1 MPTAGARLRQAR
13 EQAGLTLH
21 DVAEQTKIQRWILT
35 AIEEGDLSRVPGGV
49 FIRGYVTSYARAV
62 GLDDERLWAEYRAET
77 DTRVVETEAVE
88 APPEVRSSRPV
99 WTIVAIAAAV
109 VVTAVLW
116 RNMSRSNPDTTN
128 VALPRPA
135 QRASEVVPAA
145 ATSGP
150 RPEAVVVVASTR
162 GDGATLP
169 SAPLVIKLNA
179 SSDVWVE
186 AKADGE
192 QRIYRLVTAGEDLT
206 VDARREIVLRIGDAS
221 AVTYTINGA
230 PGRSAWWPGHR
241 PRDRRVSGQLSV
253 AAGVGDRVASSDEH
267 PHRRGN
273 QQQAA
278 DARAVRTERAELLE
292 GDKHGQ
298 RRNDREVHHAAR
310 QTAAASAP
318 SSIRGSTRHG
328 RRPCERRRRH
338 RRASGASGNSRATG
352 TSEGRRA

>member
-1 MPTAGARLRQAR
+1 MPLPEATMPTAGARLRQAR

-35 AIEEGDLSRVPGGV
+35 AIEEGDLSRVPGGI

-77 DTRVVETEAVE
+77 DTRIVEPEAVE
-88 APPEVRSSRPV
+88 TPPEVRSSRPV

-116 RNMSRSNPDTTN
+116 RNMSRSNPDTTT

-135 QRASEVVPAA
+135 PRASEVVPAA

-150 RPEAVVVVASTR
+150 RPEAVVVATKGDRTTPASE
-162 GDGATLP
+162 
-169 SAPLVIKLNA
+169 PLVIKLNA

-192 QRIYRLVTAGEDLT
+192 QRIYRLVTAGEDLS
-206 VDARREIVLRIGDAS
+206 VDARRQIVLRIGDAS

-230 PGRSAWWPGHR
+230 PGRPLGGPGVVREIVVSA
-241 PRDRRVSGQLSV
+241 DSYQS
-253 AAGVGDRVASSDEH
+253 
-267 PHRRGN
+267 
-273 QQQAA
+273 
-278 DARAVRTERAELLE
+278 LL
-292 GDKHGQ
+292 
-298 RRNDREVHHAAR
+298 
-310 QTAAASAP
+310 
-318 SSIRGSTRHG
+318 
-328 RRPCERRRRH
+328 
-338 RRASGASGNSRATG
+338 ASGT
-352 TSEGRRA
+352 E

>member
-1 MPTAGARLRQAR
+1 MPMAGARLRQAR
-13 EQAGLTLH
+13 EQAGLTLR

-35 AIEEGDLSRVPGGV
+35 AIEEGDLSRVPGGI

-62 GLDDERLWAEYRAET
+62 GLDDQRLWAEYRAET
-77 DTRVVETEAVE
+77 ETRVVETEAVE

-109 VVTAVLW
+109 VVTAVVW

-128 VALPRPA
+128 VALPQPA
-135 QRASEVVPAA
+135 PRASEVVPAA
-145 ATSGP
+145 ATSG

-162 GDGATLP
+162 GDSAALA

-179 SSDVWVE
+179 SSGVWVE

-230 PGRSAWWPGHR
+230 PVLAAPFAWASTMARIALDVAGR
-241 PRDRRVSGQLSV
+241 
-253 AAGVGDRVASSDEH
+253 
-267 PHRRGN
+267 
-273 QQQAA
+273 
-278 DARAVRTERAELLE
+278 
-292 GDKHGQ
+292 
-298 RRNDREVHHAAR
+298 
-310 QTAAASAP
+310 
-318 SSIRGSTRHG
+318 
-328 RRPCERRRRH
+328 
-338 RRASGASGNSRATG
+338 
-352 TSEGRRA
+352 

>member
-21 DVAEQTKIQRWILT
+21 DVAAQTKIQRWILT
-35 AIEEGDLSRVPGGV
+35 AIEEGDLSRVPGGIFV
-49 FIRGYVTSYARAV
+49 RGYVTAYARAV
-62 GLDDERLWAEYRAET
+62 GLDDERLWAEYRAEM
-77 DTRVVETEAVE
+77 DTRIVETEAFE

-116 RNMSRSNPDTTN
+116 RNMSRSNPDTAN
-128 VALPRPA
+128 VALPKPA
-135 QRASEVVPAA
+135 QRTSEVVPA

-150 RPEAVVVVASTR
+150 RPEAVVAVDSTK
-162 GDGATLP
+162 GDSAILA
-169 SAPLVIKLNA
+169 SAPLVIKLHA

-230 PGRSAWWPGHR
+230 PGRPLGGPGVVREIVVSADSYR
-241 PRDRRVSGQLSV
+241 S
-253 AAGVGDRVASSDEH
+253 
-267 PHRRGN
+267 
-273 QQQAA
+273 
-278 DARAVRTERAELLE
+278 LL
-292 GDKHGQ
+292 
-298 RRNDREVHHAAR
+298 
-310 QTAAASAP
+310 
-318 SSIRGSTRHG
+318 
-328 RRPCERRRRH
+328 
-338 RRASGASGNSRATG
+338 ASGT
-352 TSEGRRA
+352 E

>member
-1 MPTAGARLRQAR
+1 MPTAGARLREAR

-77 DTRVVETEAVE
+77 VPRVVETEAFE

-135 QRASEVVPAA
+135 ARASEAVPAA

-150 RPEAVVVVASTR
+150 RPEAVVAVSTK
-162 GDGATLP
+162 GDRATP
-169 SAPLVIKLNA
+169 ASAPLVIKLNA
-179 SSDVWVE
+179 SSDVWVD

-192 QRIYRLVTAGEDLT
+192 QRIYRLVTAGEDLS
-206 VDARREIVLRIGDAS
+206 VDARRQIVLRIGDAS

-230 PGRSAWWPGHR
+230 PGRKLGGPGVVREIVVSADSYR
-241 PRDRRVSGQLSV
+241 S
-253 AAGVGDRVASSDEH
+253 
-267 PHRRGN
+267 
-273 QQQAA
+273 
-278 DARAVRTERAELLE
+278 LL
-292 GDKHGQ
+292 
-298 RRNDREVHHAAR
+298 
-310 QTAAASAP
+310 
-318 SSIRGSTRHG
+318 
-328 RRPCERRRRH
+328 
-338 RRASGASGNSRATG
+338 ASGT
-352 TSEGRRA
+352 E

>member
-13 EQAGLTLH
+13 EQAGLTLR

-35 AIEEGDLSRVPGGV
+35 AIEEGDLSRVPGGI

-77 DTRVVETEAVE
+77 NTPVVETEAVE

-99 WTIVAIAAAV
+99 WMIIAIAAAV

-128 VALPRPA
+128 VALPQPA

-150 RPEAVVVVASTR
+150 RPEALVVVDSTQ
-162 GDGATLP
+162 GDRATRA
-169 SAPLVIKLNA
+169 SAPLVIKLKA

-206 VDARREIVLRIGDAS
+206 VNARRQIVLRIGDAS
-221 AVTYTINGA
+221 AVTYTINDA
-230 PGRSAWWPGHR
+230 PGRPLGGPGIVREIVVSADSYR
-241 PRDRRVSGQLSV
+241 S
-253 AAGVGDRVASSDEH
+253 
-267 PHRRGN
+267 
-273 QQQAA
+273 
-278 DARAVRTERAELLE
+278 LL
-292 GDKHGQ
+292 
-298 RRNDREVHHAAR
+298 
-310 QTAAASAP
+310 
-318 SSIRGSTRHG
+318 
-328 RRPCERRRRH
+328 
-338 RRASGASGNSRATG
+338 ASGT
-352 TSEGRRA
+352 E